1 MSSSGAVPNPEQA
14 HPSQPIQEDG
24 YSRGVDLIGLL
35 AGEFGV
41 SRLVV
46 TDNIREQEPEVRVN
60 GELVKPDSRF
70 RIPYEVAK
78 GADIE
83 VVGKTLHFKMRFV
96 G

>member
-1 MSSSGAVPNPEQA
+1 MTANNPHPEQVD
-14 HPSQPIQEDG
+14 PSQQIQEDG
-24 YSRGVDLIGLL
+24 YSRGVDLVGLI

-46 TDNIREQEPEVRVN
+46 TDNIREQEPEILVN
-60 GELVKPDSRF
+60 GEPVKPDSRF

-78 GADIE
+78 GAEIE
-83 VVGKTLHFKMRFV
+83 VVGKTLHFRMRFQ